1 MISLDNISNI
11 RDVEDNL
18 FNDDNSPIVKQLIL
32 YKEEDQYDI
41 LKNLKLEQDKPR
53 YGIFIDI
60 EGCQKLNNYKI
71 DCHHY
76 YKFENDELF
85 VVLDETIESERR
97 CDNEQC
103 SFAGRL
109 RSEGFAPEGNPASEI
124 CDECYITDCNVC
136 ENYGT
141 FKIDKYKVE
150 GREGYF
156 WLIIC
161 NHFFIY
167 GDLPSI

>member
-1 MISLDNISNI
+1 MISLHNISNI
-11 RDVEDNL
+11 REVEDNL

-32 YKEEDQYDI
+32 YKDEDQYDI
-41 LKNLKLEQDKPR
+41 LKNLKLEHNKPR
-53 YGIFIDI
+53 YGIFIDR

-85 VVLDETIESERR
+85 VVLDETNEPERR
-97 CDNEQC
+97 CDNGQH
-103 SFAGRL
+103 L
-109 RSEGFAPEGNPASEI
+109 VSEI
-124 CDECYITDCNVC
+124 CDNCYIIECDVC

-150 GREGYF
+150 GCEGYF